1 MRYSLHRRE
10 IEAQRGKEEARS
22 RGTRHLV
29 RNPGNKCEPQ
39 GLPIPRLNP
48 RFSSTARSTQKQA
61 GLLSHPPAVGLVS
74 PPELR
79 NPCVILAR
87 GLKRTEE
94 CLLIME
100 RSTSIG
106 LFQGRTPF
114 VAFAFSLPGTPQP
127 TVPRPSPDQALL
139 PILAPGLNPQYRT
152 HPLARSRS
160 A

>member
-1 MRYSLHRRE
+1 MLYLLHRRE
-10 IEAQRGKEEARS
+10 IEAQRGKEEAGS
-22 RGTRHLV
+22 SGTRHLV

-39 GLPIPRLNP
+39 GLPIPRLN
-48 RFSSTARSTQKQA
+48 RGFSSTARSTQKQA

-74 PPELR
+74 SPELR

-94 CLLIME
+94 FLRNE

-114 VAFAFSLPGTPQP
+114 VAFAFSLPGIPQP
-127 TVPRPSPDQALL
+127 TVPGPSPDQALP
-139 PILAPGLNPQYRT
+139 PILALGLNPQHRT
-152 HPLARSRS
+152 HPLSRSRL